1 MSSFFSSLKV
11 SSSRRNISSDAK
23 VALGATKIALSSAQ
37 SALQFIP
44 IPEIAP
50 ALDGLLAVINAFETT
65 EDHTALIGEQQRIR
79 HQGLLKRLLLQED
92 IQTAILN
99 MNQKIKNALDAFTL
113 ESNNTQERTTAKT
126 HDNVEGLVITTNA
139 NKAEIREVGKQVGQL
154 AVVNSCRKHSPQIFW
169 LGGLAGTG
177 KSTIA
182 QTIAKELDAS
192 HTLGATFFFSR
203 TSADCSNAFLV
214 FSTLAR
220 QLALAIPQLGVH
232 IAEAIEADPDAGE
245 LVMYTQLKKLIIEP
259 LRSLNNPPDRQIVI
273 VIDALDECSDRK
285 LAQDILILFAENIS
299 TVPLRAIGH
308 LHH

>member
-1 MSSFFSSLKV
+1 MTIVNGILWNQPSAAFQDHLAPQGVVHQSVGVFCTPFLPSFLPAHLQQAEPPTLSLDFE
-11 SSSRRNISSDAK
+11 RNISSDAK

-139 NKAEIREVGKQVGQL
+139 NKAEIREVGKQVGQYDL
-154 AVVNSCRKHSPQIFW
+154 QFQSEIH
-169 LGGLAGTG
+169 
-177 KSTIA
+177 
-182 QTIAKELDAS
+182 
-192 HTLGATFFFSR
+192 
-203 TSADCSNAFLV
+203 
-214 FSTLAR
+214 
-220 QLALAIPQLGVH
+220 
-232 IAEAIEADPDAGE
+232 
-245 LVMYTQLKKLIIEP
+245 
-259 LRSLNNPPDRQIVI
+259 
-273 VIDALDECSDRK
+273 
-285 LAQDILILFAENIS
+285 
-299 TVPLRAIGH
+299 
-308 LHH
+308 

>member
-1 MSSFFSSLKV
+1 MK
-11 SSSRRNISSDAK
+11 
-23 VALGATKIALSSAQ
+23 
-37 SALQFIP
+37 
-44 IPEIAP
+44 
-50 ALDGLLAVINAFETT
+50 
-65 EDHTALIGEQQRIR
+65 
-79 HQGLLKRLLLQED
+79 
-92 IQTAILN
+92 
-99 MNQKIKNALDAFTL
+99 
-113 ESNNTQERTTAKT
+113 
-126 HDNVEGLVITTNA
+126 
-139 NKAEIREVGKQVGQL
+139 
-154 AVVNSCRKHSPQIFW
+154 PQIFW

-192 HTLGATFFFSR
+192 HTLG
-203 TSADCSNAFLV
+203 L
-214 FSTLAR
+214 STLAR

-299 TVPLRAIGH
+299 TVPLPLAIFITSRSEMYIKSKFDTDT
-308 LHH
+308 L